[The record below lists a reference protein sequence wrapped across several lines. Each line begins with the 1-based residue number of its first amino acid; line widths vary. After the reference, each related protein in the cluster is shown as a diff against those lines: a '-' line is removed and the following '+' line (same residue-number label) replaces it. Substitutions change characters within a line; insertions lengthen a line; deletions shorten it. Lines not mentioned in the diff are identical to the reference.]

1 MKRKLAGLLAALML
15 LSTATGALA
24 AEFTDLPASHWAYKE
39 ITRAVSYGIM
49 NGLGDGRMNPDG
61 TLTWAHYLAM
71 ISRTFAPMA
80 YEGARSSGVDWK
92 NAGYQTALS
101 KGYLRSNDFLTV
113 TPETL
118 NARLNQMEETTNQGE
133 ENDG

>member
-1 MKRKLAGLLAALML
+1 MKRTLAGLLAALML
-15 LSTATGALA
+15 LSTATMGAWA

-61 TLTWAHYLAM
+61 ALTWAHYLAM

-80 YEGARSSGVDWK
+80 YEGARSSGVDWR
-92 NAGYQTALS
+92 NAGYQTALN
-101 KGYLRSNDFLTV
+101 KGYLRSDDFLTV
-113 TPETL
+113 TPATL
-118 NARLNQMEETTNQGE
+118 NNAISR
-133 ENDG
+133 